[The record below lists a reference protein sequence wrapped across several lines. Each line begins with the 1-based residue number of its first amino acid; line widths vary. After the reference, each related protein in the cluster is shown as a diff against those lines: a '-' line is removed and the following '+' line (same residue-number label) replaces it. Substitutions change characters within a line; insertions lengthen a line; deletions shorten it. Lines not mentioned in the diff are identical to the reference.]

1 MKTKSNTSYYI
12 DKYTYNIMEITTV
25 DGYISTNTV
34 YRTKWNEDSEVI
46 LKEFES
52 KLQKKLI
59 KRKINIWRY

>member
-52 KLQKKLI
+52 KLQK
-59 KRKINIWRY
+59 N

>member
-12 DKYTYNIMEITTV
+12 EKYTDNIMEITTV
-25 DGYISTNTV
+25 DGYVSTNAV

-52 KLQKKLI
+52 KLQ
-59 KRKINIWRY
+59 ND